1 MTSPIE
7 RYHPYRRPIITQD
20 TPTLSPMEYGEG
32 DAVYHPNFLTTTEA
46 DAFLTSRNGE
56 LEYIPRVEMTFT
68 IFSKVI
74 PLPRDKAFLG
84 DVDVEDGSYPLY
96 RYDRTGKYPPVKLW
110 TPTTE
115 NIRDIISTKTGQRN
129 NHLVANR
136 YLDGN
141 DHIGMHR
148 DKTRDFA
155 CGSSVMTLSL
165 GGARRFQLQ
174 HQTTKKKQTLLLE
187 HGSLFVL
194 GPDTNTEWK
203 HSILKGTKR
212 EQCETRLG
220 LTFRHI
226 ATRYSP
232 RTEEVRMNVL

>member
-1 MTSPIE
+1 MTSHRE
-7 RYHPYRRPIITQD
+7 RYHPYRRPVITPE
-20 TPTLSPMEYGEG
+20 TPTPTEMSYGEG
-32 DAVYHPNFLTTTEA
+32 DSVYYPNFLTTAEA
-46 DAFLTSRNGE
+46 DDLLARLNTE
-56 LEYIPRVEMTFT
+56 LQYIPRAEMTFT
-68 IFSKVI
+68 IYNQVI

-84 DVDVEDGSYPLY
+84 DVDAKDGSHPLY
-96 RYDRTGKYPPVKLW
+96 RYDPSGKSPAVKPW

-115 NIRDIISTKTGQRN
+115 SIRDLITARAGQRN

-136 YLDGN
+136 YVNGK

-148 DKTRDFA
+148 DKDRDFA
-155 CGSSVMTLSL
+155 SESSVMTLSL

-174 HQTTKKKQTLLLE
+174 NDTTKEKKTLLLE

-194 GPDTNTEWK
+194 GPKTNAKWK

-212 EQCETRLG
+212 EHCETRLG
-220 LTFRHI
+220 LTYRHI

-232 RTEEVRMNVL
+232 RTKEVRMHEL